1 MLPSLWVRQSEP
13 KEKTLHP
20 KSAGDK
26 RIQRIQGLWGK
37 KTGGE
42 YLPKNAAGVQ
52 HTRNGQELKK
62 AGERKKGGQWKD
74 EERKEGIGKREP
86 ERK

>member
-1 MLPSLWVRQSEP
+1 MRQ
-13 KEKTLHP
+13 
-20 KSAGDK
+20 
-26 RIQRIQGLWGK
+26 

-74 EERKEGIGKREP
+74 EERKEGIGKRAGKEVSQQGLHNILFKGKLNKNIVL
-86 ERK
+86 RKCPTV